1 MIRQICAQEIDVH
14 VVIVAPV
21 VTPFDGMGSI
31 NYYTVERALAR
42 GHRVTLVTEAIHDD
56 LVGRAGVTWIPIRVK
71 HLPTDFVRS
80 LTFSVVASR
89 WITRHRD
96 DIDVL
101 HVNGS
106 TTFVPADVNSS
117 HFVYAEWLASDD
129 LKTNALGPRT
139 LYYRFLAWVNAILE
153 RRAYRSAEVCVA
165 VSESVRAELVR
176 IGVAPERIS
185 VIENGIDLVRFKP
198 LPPNRERF
206 GLPADV
212 PLASFAGDLVS
223 TRKNLDGVLDLLED
237 VPELHLAVAGYLDGS
252 PYPGIVR
259 DRGLSDRVHFLGYC
273 ANMPQLLASTDF
285 FIFFSH
291 YEPFGLVI
299 LESMAAGIPVV
310 TSQNVGASAVV
321 PDDAGIVLPARP
333 TRSLVAETVRGL
345 LRDPELR
352 RAMGACGTRAAA
364 RYSFEAM
371 ADRYVDL
378 YEAATPSAERIVDAC
393 SHQMRSHARRMDR
406 SVEPF

>member
-1 MIRQICAQEIDVH
+1 
-14 VVIVAPV
+14 
-21 VTPFDGMGSI
+21 
-31 NYYTVERALAR
+31 
-42 GHRVTLVTEAIHDD
+42 
-56 LVGRAGVTWIPIRVK
+56 
-71 HLPTDFVRS
+71 
-80 LTFSVVASR
+80 
-89 WITRHRD
+89 
-96 DIDVL
+96 
-101 HVNGS
+101 
-106 TTFVPADVNSS
+106 
-117 HFVYAEWLASDD
+117 
-129 LKTNALGPRT
+129 
-139 LYYRFLAWVNAILE
+139 
-153 RRAYRSAEVCVA
+153 
-165 VSESVRAELVR
+165 
-176 IGVAPERIS
+176 
-185 VIENGIDLVRFKP
+185 
-198 LPPNRERF
+198 
-206 GLPADV
+206 
-212 PLASFAGDLVS
+212 
-223 TRKNLDGVLDLLED
+223 
-237 VPELHLAVAGYLDGS
+237 
-252 PYPGIVR
+252 
-259 DRGLSDRVHFLGYC
+259 
-273 ANMPQLLASTDF
+273 MPQLLASTDF